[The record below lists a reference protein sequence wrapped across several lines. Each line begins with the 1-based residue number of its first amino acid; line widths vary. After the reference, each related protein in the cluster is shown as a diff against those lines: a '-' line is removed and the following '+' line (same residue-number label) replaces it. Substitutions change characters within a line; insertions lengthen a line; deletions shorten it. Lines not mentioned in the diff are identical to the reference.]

1 MLALISNLKFR
12 PVAMSSHLPPT
23 QTIPAGKIPPLYTV
37 IRSRLPLSPSQIL
50 NLSLK
55 PYVAL
60 DWMVRC
66 SVCEDSA
73 LLVLQYVFLS
83 EALCHAGH
91 LAYAQE
97 IVVRAQTRLAEFYA
111 NATKSGQWKLDDD
124 TYAALQSALSVYIAQ
139 LHFVSGADLQR
150 AGLVIEEW
158 KKNYRKAIAQAQQA
172 IA

>member
-1 MLALISNLKFR
+1 
-12 PVAMSSHLPPT
+12 MSSRLPPT
-23 QTIPAGKIPPLYTV
+23 KTMPAGKIPPLYTV
-37 IRSRLPLSPSQIL
+37 IRSRLPLSPIQIL

-60 DWMVRC
+60 DWMVQC
-66 SVCEDSA
+66 GVCENSA

-111 NATKSGQWKLDDD
+111 NGTKSGQWQLDDD

-139 LHFVSGADLQR
+139 LHMVSGADLQR

-158 KKNYRKAIAQAQQA
+158 KKNYRKAIDQAQQA
-172 IA
+172 VA

>member
-1 MLALISNLKFR
+1 
-12 PVAMSSHLPPT
+12 MSSRLPPT

-83 EALCHAGH
+83 EALCCAGH

-97 IVVRAQTRLAEFYA
+97 IVVRAQTRLAELYA
-111 NATKSGQWKLDDD
+111 NATKSGQWQLDDD

-139 LHFVSGADLQR
+139 LHIVSRADLQR

-158 KKNYRKAIAQAQQA
+158 KKNHRKAIAQT
-172 IA
+172 